1 MGRDS
6 WRFHE
11 LDRERRRKGRIHP
24 AWRGVGCILIVTL
37 GFVGY
42 AFAGWFLSKNLVYIP
57 PVIRRPPFAPWL
69 PQDVIVKAVVAFLFM
84 ILTFTVLSVIY
95 ATAFPIQPGEK
106 DVPTPKRKD
115 KERWSG

>member
-11 LDRERRRKGRIHP
+11 LDKERQMKGRIHP
-24 AWRGVGCILIVTL
+24 AWRGVGCILIILL

-42 AFAGWFLSKNLVYIP
+42 AFAGWFLSQNLVYIP
-57 PVIRRPPFAPWL
+57 PVIRRLASPPL
-69 PQDVIVKAVVAFLFM
+69 PQYSIVQLVVAFLFM

-95 ATAFPIQPGEK
+95 AMAFPIRPGEK
-106 DVPTPKRKD
+106 DVPPMKRGD
-115 KERWSG
+115 KERW

>member
-24 AWRGVGCILIVTL
+24 AWRGVGCILIVLL

-42 AFAGWFLSKNLVYIP
+42 VFAGWFLGKNLVYIP
-57 PVIRRPPFAPWL
+57 FFFRPPSFAPWFTQVL
-69 PQDVIVKAVVAFLFM
+69 IVKLVVAFLFM
-84 ILTFTVLSVIY
+84 ILTFTILSVIY

-106 DVPTPKRKD
+106 DVPPLKRKD
-115 KERWSG
+115 KERW

>member
-11 LDRERRRKGRIHP
+11 LDRERSQKRRIHP
-24 AWRGVGCILIVTL
+24 AWRGVGCIMIVLL

-42 AFAGWFLSKNLVYIP
+42 AFAGWFLSQNLVYFP
-57 PVIRRPPFAPWL
+57 PVIRRLLAPWL
-69 PQDVIVKAVVAFLFM
+69 PQDLIIKLVVAFLFM
-84 ILTFTVLSVIY
+84 LLAFTVFSVIY
-95 ATAFPIQPGEK
+95 AIAFPIQPGEK
-106 DVPTPKRKD
+106 DVPPLKRKD